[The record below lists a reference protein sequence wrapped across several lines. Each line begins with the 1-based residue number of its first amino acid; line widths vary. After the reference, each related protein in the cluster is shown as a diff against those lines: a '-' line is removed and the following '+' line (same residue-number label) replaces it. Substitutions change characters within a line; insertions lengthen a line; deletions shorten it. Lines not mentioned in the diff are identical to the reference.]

1 MAEHQLPKL
10 NTRVRF
16 PSSAPLT
23 SRANAI
29 RISAFA
35 ATRPVAAV
43 LGLILAFATPIA
55 LVATQIPVVD
65 KAAVIDTASDLI
77 AETEWYVP
85 AQHTVSTSSLPGP
98 VASTTSVSLTALF

>member
-1 MAEHQLPKL
+1 MAVTTQE
-10 NTRVRF
+10 NG
-16 PSSAPLT
+16 
-23 SRANAI
+23 
-29 RISAFA
+29 IS
-35 ATRPVAAV
+35 PVAAV

-85 AQHTVSTSSLPGP
+85 AQHAVSTSSLLGT
-98 VASTTSVSLTALF
+98 VVSTKSVSPTSMF